1 MTDAGGLLEQYQQSV
16 AAGRLLPDEGQ
27 AACVTRL
34 STLADQLVGYSISL
48 AAHRQTLQ
56 EYQVGSSASCPGYLL
71 SVWSF
76 SPIGG
81 NHTRSILISLP
92 QSPAGYAEAEAAGA
106 EGEGRAAAGGRSGE
120 PQS

>member
-1 MTDAGGLLEQYQQSV
+1 MTDAGGLLQQYQQSV

-56 EYQVGSSASCPGYLL
+56 EYQVGSRRFMSRLL
-71 SVWSF
+71 VICVELLANRW
-76 SPIGG
+76 
-81 NHTRSILISLP
+81 
-92 QSPAGYAEAEAAGA
+92 
-106 EGEGRAAAGGRSGE
+106 
-120 PQS
+120 